1 MRQAFLTEVK
11 INLLSFMGGF
21 AAFSCFFSFAFDA
34 RLFEMLSASS
44 FSQNAVLLDLAVETL
59 QSCFKRVIFADFNF

>member
-21 AAFSCFFSFAFDA
+21 APFGCFFSFAFDA
-34 RLFEMLSASS
+34 RLFIMLSASS

-59 QSCFKRVIFADFNF
+59 QSSFKRVIFADFNF